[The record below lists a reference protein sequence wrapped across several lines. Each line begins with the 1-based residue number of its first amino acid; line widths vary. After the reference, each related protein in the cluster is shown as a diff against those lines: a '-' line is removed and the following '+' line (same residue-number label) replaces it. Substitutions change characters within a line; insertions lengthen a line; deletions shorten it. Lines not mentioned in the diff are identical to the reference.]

1 MKNTILLIS
10 IVILAA
16 IMSVFIK
23 RALDKN
29 NVPEISFKIK
39 KYDFDTLTN
48 QEDANFYFVYENYG
62 KKDLKIYNIKTSCG
76 CTIPAWN
83 DGFLKPYEKDSFK
96 VTYNIENKGYFMKE
110 IMVYSTS
117 ITSPDRLEVMGY
129 VPFE

>member
-96 VTYNIENKGYFMKE
+96 VTYNIENRGYFIKE

-129 VPFE
+129 VPFK

>member
-1 MKNTILLIS
+1 MKNTILLIF

-16 IMSVFIK
+16 IMSVYIK
-23 RALDKN
+23 RELDKN
-29 NVPEISFKIK
+29 YVPEISFKLK

-96 VTYNIENKGYFMKE
+96 VTYNIENKGYFIKE